1 MKTFNLDTLR
11 MIKKTYKRFISLV
24 LIVLIG
30 SGFMMGLMSSSTI
43 LKESMDKYNDDNNLQ
58 DLQLY
63 STYGFC
69 ADDVAKIR
77 ETDGVKDVFAS
88 RFVDTYA
95 KGDNDKEI
103 VVRVEELNR
112 DVNKYEVYEGKEPK
126 NNHECLLIETTVTD
140 SSYKIGE
147 KLKLYLNSED
157 ELSNE
162 LRYDE
167 YTIVGL
173 AKSPAY
179 TSKMLGA
186 STLNNTELNAVVLV
200 SNTNFIGEQY
210 KTIYLTLD
218 GADEYTSYTKAYKD
232 YVADLKTNVEETAF
246 VNQGTYRDIVVEK
259 AQNELDENKLKFE
272 TEKNE
277 NEAKLA
283 DAKRQLDDAHI
294 TLVTYKAQITSLNSA
309 ISSLEKTVKSY
320 QDTLD
325 HKKEELGISDEQI
338 QNKMNEIENIDV
350 QTILNMLGSGLDSLI
365 NGSDNVYELAILQ
378 KVIDEANENLK
389 TYRQKIGALQ
399 YQVNIG
405 EAKYNSGL
413 EEYNENLKKF
423 EQEIEKASAK
433 LIKAQ
438 QDIDALPEANWMIL
452 DRDSHYSSN
461 MFEATCKQMTAIGY
475 AFPLLFYLVAALVC
489 MTTMTRL
496 VDEQRGQIGI
506 FRALGYTKKEV
517 TGKYVGYAFLASLIG
532 CVIGIIIGQIL
543 FPSVIYTCW
552 RLLYKLPKMI
562 LFYPIGYVLISFLAF
577 SLLMMLV
584 TYLVVKSDLN
594 EVPASLLRP
603 KAPKLTK
610 QTFIE
615 KLPFIWDKLSFTS
628 KITARNLIRY
638 KSRFFMT
645 VIGVA
650 GCTGLLVV
658 GFGIKD
664 SVRDVVEI
672 QYNRIFNYNYT
683 IQLENDLHV
692 DENVDILKADVSNET
707 VVPFMSYSS
716 AAYKDN
722 EELDSITVEVM
733 DTGETL
739 EILDL
744 RKTDKKT
751 ILNLRNSG
759 VIVSEKYAKNHKL
772 KKGDTITVESYNG
785 VKADVIIADICEMYF
800 QHYLFMSDDYYN
812 KTFNE
817 KVHDTSIAVMS
828 NDVKSLNKD
837 TLLLKDYSSTFDF
850 SNMIANFENMIKALD
865 LIILVIILAAG
876 SLALVVLINLTQVNV
891 AERTREI
898 ATLKVLGFRP
908 KEVDSYIFKEILI
921 LSIIGGFVG
930 MPLGL
935 LEHHFVMNVI
945 NMDMVMFGM
954 NITFFSYIASFL
966 ITFVFTI
973 IVLLLTRKPLRKI
986 EMVESLK
993 SVE

>member
-43 LKESMDKYNDDNNLQ
+43 LKESMDKYNDDNDLQ

-112 DVNKYEVYEGKEPK
+112 DVNKYEVYEGREPK

-173 AKSPAY
+173 VKSPAY
-179 TSKMLGA
+179 TSKMLGT

-200 SNTNFIGEQY
+200 PNTNFIGEQY

-389 TYRQKIGALQ
+389 TYRQKVGALQ

-452 DRDSHYSSN
+452 DRDSH
-461 MFEATCKQMTAIGY
+461 
-475 AFPLLFYLVAALVC
+475 
-489 MTTMTRL
+489 
-496 VDEQRGQIGI
+496 
-506 FRALGYTKKEV
+506 
-517 TGKYVGYAFLASLIG
+517 
-532 CVIGIIIGQIL
+532 
-543 FPSVIYTCW
+543 
-552 RLLYKLPKMI
+552 
-562 LFYPIGYVLISFLAF
+562 
-577 SLLMMLV
+577 
-584 TYLVVKSDLN
+584 
-594 EVPASLLRP
+594 
-603 KAPKLTK
+603 
-610 QTFIE
+610 
-615 KLPFIWDKLSFTS
+615 
-628 KITARNLIRY
+628 
-638 KSRFFMT
+638 
-645 VIGVA
+645 
-650 GCTGLLVV
+650 
-658 GFGIKD
+658 
-664 SVRDVVEI
+664 
-672 QYNRIFNYNYT
+672 
-683 IQLENDLHV
+683 
-692 DENVDILKADVSNET
+692 
-707 VVPFMSYSS
+707 
-716 AAYKDN
+716 
-722 EELDSITVEVM
+722 
-733 DTGETL
+733 
-739 EILDL
+739 
-744 RKTDKKT
+744 
-751 ILNLRNSG
+751 
-759 VIVSEKYAKNHKL
+759 
-772 KKGDTITVESYNG
+772 
-785 VKADVIIADICEMYF
+785 
-800 QHYLFMSDDYYN
+800 
-812 KTFNE
+812 
-817 KVHDTSIAVMS
+817 
-828 NDVKSLNKD
+828 
-837 TLLLKDYSSTFDF
+837 
-850 SNMIANFENMIKALD
+850 
-865 LIILVIILAAG
+865 
-876 SLALVVLINLTQVNV
+876 
-891 AERTREI
+891 
-898 ATLKVLGFRP
+898 
-908 KEVDSYIFKEILI
+908 
-921 LSIIGGFVG
+921 
-930 MPLGL
+930 
-935 LEHHFVMNVI
+935 
-945 NMDMVMFGM
+945 
-954 NITFFSYIASFL
+954 
-966 ITFVFTI
+966 
-973 IVLLLTRKPLRKI
+973 
-986 EMVESLK
+986 
-993 SVE
+993 